1 MWTTVYMTQSIDT
14 ARDMRK
20 KMENCKILVM
30 LRSIKLDDRSG
41 EECFGILVPSAELR
55 EALDIIIDE

>member
-14 ARDMRK
+14 ARDIRK
-20 KMENCKILVM
+20 KMESCKIPVM
-30 LRSIKLDDRSG
+30 LRSIKLDDRAG
-41 EECFGILVPSAELR
+41 EECFEILVPSAELR